1 MTILFFCG
9 KVFIMNLNW
18 LKNNLVY
25 LTVHGSQA
33 YGLATETSD
42 VDVKGICIPPD
53 EVENDLFQHFEQ
65 AENHPDVEKQCSYLK
80 NPKNP
85 KLESTVYSLRK
96 FIILAANINPNIIE
110 LLWTHESDRLVY
122 HKSITSLFEHRDLFL
137 SSKAKF
143 TFSGYAFAQAAKI
156 ERHRKWI
163 VEGELKEPTRAEF
176 GLPNTSPRGFDEVN
190 KYVKQKLEEWN
201 LSKFALDEMSRN
213 DLKETIWELITEVS
227 GASISW
233 DNWPEAYWLSAQQ
246 KLVHDLGLSEQVAKL
261 IQAEYAY
268 KRAVEKYQSWVNW
281 KKNRNKE
288 RAVLEEKSG
297 YDTKHASHLVRLMR
311 MGYEILTEG
320 KVIVKRP
327 DREEILSIKKGDWS
341 YDKVMAYAD
350 EMQVK
355 LDEAYKVTKLPKSV
369 DFKKINGLYHDIKR
383 LR

>member
-1 MTILFFCG
+1 
-9 KVFIMNLNW
+9 MNLNW
-18 LKNNLVY
+18 LRDGLIFV
-25 LTVHGSQA
+25 TRHGSVA
-33 YGLATETSD
+33 YGLNTETSD
-42 VDVKGICIPPD
+42 LDLKGFCIPPD
-53 EVENDLFQHFEQ
+53 EIEYDLFQKFEQ
-65 AENHPDVEKQCSYLK
+65 SENHEGFNNRYAYLA

-85 KLESTVYSLRK
+85 KIESTVFSLK
-96 FIILAANINPNIIE
+96 KIFVLAANCNPNCLE
-110 LLWTHESDRLVY
+110 LFFVDPSDYLLMTPEME
-122 HKSITSLFEHRDLFL
+122 KILENRDLFI
-137 SSKAKF
+137 SSKTKF
-143 TFSGYAFAQAAKI
+143 TFSGFAYSQLAKI
-156 ERHRKWI
+156 ERHRKWL
-163 VEGELKEPTRAEF
+163 VEGELKEPTRVEF
-176 GLPNTSPRGFDEVN
+176 GLPDVSPRGFDEVN

-201 LSKFALDEMSRN
+201 LSKFPLDEMTRN

-268 KRAVEKYQSWVNW
+268 KRAVEKYQSWLNW

-327 DREEILSIKKGDWS
+327 DREEILAIKKGAWS
-341 YDKVMAYAD
+341 YEKVMEYAD
-350 EMQVK
+350 EMQRK
-355 LDEAYKVTKLPKSV
+355 LDEAYKITKLPKTV
-369 DFKKINGLYHDIKR
+369 DFKKINVLYHEIKR

>member
-1 MTILFFCG
+1 
-9 KVFIMNLNW
+9 MNLNW
-18 LKNNLVY
+18 LQDALIFV
-25 LTVHGSQA
+25 TRHGSVA
-33 YGLATETSD
+33 YGLNTETSD
-42 VDVKGICIPPD
+42 LDLKGFCIPPD
-53 EVENDLFQHFEQ
+53 EIEHDLFQKFEQ
-65 AENHPDVEKQCSYLK
+65 SENYEGFNNHYAYLA

-85 KLESTVYSLRK
+85 KIESTVFSLK
-96 FIILAANINPNIIE
+96 KIFVLAANCNPNCLE
-110 LLWTHESDRLVY
+110 LFFVDPSDYLLMTPEME
-122 HKSITSLFEHRDLFL
+122 KILENRDLFI
-137 SSKAKF
+137 SSKTKF
-143 TFSGYAFAQAAKI
+143 TFSGFAYSQLAKI

-176 GLPNTSPRGFDEVN
+176 GLPDVSPRGFDEVN

-201 LSKFALDEMSRN
+201 LSKYPLEEMTRN

-268 KRAVEKYQSWVNW
+268 KRAVEKYQSWLNW
-281 KKNRNKE
+281 RKNRNKE

-320 KVIVKRP
+320 KVFVKRP
-327 DREEILSIKKGDWS
+327 DRDEILAIKKGAWS

-355 LDEAYKVTKLPKSV
+355 LDEAYKTTKLPKQV
-369 DFKKINGLYHDIKR
+369 DFKKINNLYHEIKR
-383 LR
+383 IR

>member
-1 MTILFFCG
+1 
-9 KVFIMNLNW
+9 MNLEW
-18 LKNNLVY
+18 LKDNIVY
-25 LTVHGSQA
+25 LAVHGSQA
-33 YGLATETSD
+33 YGLATESSD
-42 VDVKGICIPPD
+42 VDVKGICIPPS
-53 EVENDLFQHFEQ
+53 EVENDLFQNFEQ

-85 KLESTVYSLRK
+85 KLESTVYSLKK
-96 FIILAANINPNIIE
+96 FFVLAANINPNIIE
-110 LLWTHESDRLVY
+110 LLWTHESDRLMF
-122 HKSITSLFEHRDLFL
+122 HKITNSLFEHRDLFL

-163 VEGELKEPTRAEF
+163 VEGELKEPTRSEF
-176 GLPNTSPRGFDEVN
+176 GLPNVSPRGFDEVN
-190 KYVKQKLEEWN
+190 KYVKQKLEDWN
-201 LSKFALDEMSRN
+201 LSKFPLDEMVRN
-213 DLKETIWELITEVS
+213 DLKETMWELITEVS

-311 MGYEILTEG
+311 MGYEILSEG

-327 DREEILSIKKGDWS
+327 DREEILAIKKGAWS
-341 YDKVMAYAD
+341 YEKVMGYAQ

-355 LDEAYKVTKLPKSV
+355 LDEAYKVTKLPKTV

-383 LR
+383 LH